1 MRRPAVGDGVAVA
14 LDDVLVAKAGAANV
28 DAACMDPQPV
38 VELRRLAM
46 TDVGLDRERL
56 DALLAQRGVAPAEAG
71 EVVDARDL
79 EPDEVLGVV
88 GDALRIRLGEAD
100 SDLGVEA
107 EAVDGGRLYGV
118 SIERLAGLVR
128 TSAPVVVL
136 TGAGISTESGIP
148 DFRSPNG
155 IWAQY
160 DPQEYA
166 TIDAFRADP
175 VKVWS
180 FYRLR
185 YGALTEAQ
193 PNAGHLALAQLERR
207 GLLRAVV
214 TQNIDTLHER
224 AGSREVVEVHGSIR
238 TCSCLRC
245 GARYAREEVLRM
257 LEDVDAPR
265 CRDCGEVLKPDVVFF
280 GELLPEAA
288 IDRAYELAR
297 EARLLL
303 VVGSG
308 LEVWP
313 VSLLPEETVR
323 AGGQVAIVNRG
334 ETTFDD
340 RAVVK
345 IDGGAGETLAAL
357 VRAVT

>member
-1 MRRPAVGDGVAVA
+1 VG
-14 LDDVLVAKAGAANV
+14 V
-28 DAACMDPQPV
+28 D
-38 VELRRLAM
+38 RLA
-46 TDVGLDRERL
+46 E
-56 DALLAQRGVAPAEAG
+56 
-71 EVVDARDL
+71 
-79 EPDEVLGVV
+79 
-88 GDALRIRLGEAD
+88 
-100 SDLGVEA
+100 
-107 EAVDGGRLYGV
+107 
-118 SIERLAGLVR
+118 LVR
-128 TSAPVVVL
+128 ALGPAVVL

-148 DFRSPNG
+148 DFRSPTG

-166 TIDAFRADP
+166 TIEAFRADP

-193 PNAGHLALAQLERR
+193 PNPGHFALAELERQ
-207 GLLRAVV
+207 GLVRAVV

-238 TCSCLRC
+238 TCSCPRC
-245 GARYAREEVLRM
+245 GARYARDEVLRM
-257 LEDVDAPR
+257 LEDADAPL
-265 CRDCGEVLKPDVVFF
+265 CRECGEVLKPDVVFF
-280 GELLPEAA
+280 GELLPEAE

-297 EARLLL
+297 GTRLLL

-323 AGGQVAIVNRG
+323 AGGRVAIVNRG
-334 ETTFDD
+334 PTTFDD
-340 RAVVK
+340 QAVLK

-357 VRAVT
+357 ARRFREGAD